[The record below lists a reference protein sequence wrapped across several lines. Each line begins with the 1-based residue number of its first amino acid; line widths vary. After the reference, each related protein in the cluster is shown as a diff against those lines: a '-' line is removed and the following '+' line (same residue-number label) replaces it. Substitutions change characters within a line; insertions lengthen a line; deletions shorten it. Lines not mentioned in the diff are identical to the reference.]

1 MCNCNQQR
9 TAYTTQNQTQQPKG
23 VVKVKLTGNKP
34 IVISGNFTGRTYAFR
49 KTNDINLVDSRDLI
63 SMKEMA
69 GFQVIY

>member
-9 TAYTTQNQTQQPKG
+9 TAYTTQHEAQPPKG

-34 IVISGNFTGRTYAFR
+34 MAISGNFTGRTYAFR

-63 SMKEMA
+63 SMKEME
-69 GFQVIY
+69 GLQVIY

>member
-9 TAYTTQNQTQQPKG
+9 VAYTAQHHTQPQKG

-49 KTNDINLVDSRDLI
+49 KTNDMNLVDSRDVI
-63 SMKEMA
+63 SMKEMD
-69 GFQVIY
+69 GLQVMY